1 MRRKQS
7 GQNSSCPQPGAL
19 WIGGYQSPCDTC
31 SAVCCTGVRH
41 KKCVN
46 MTRREISKGS
56 EYRRFNTKL
65 VNLQGCKSVQ
75 LGSHESL

>member
-1 MRRKQS
+1 MIHVA
-7 GQNSSCPQPGAL
+7 P
-19 WIGGYQSPCDTC
+19 
-31 SAVCCTGVRH
+31 SAAQECAI